1 MAGIYIHIP
10 FCKKKCHYC
19 NFYSLASVKYRDLFV
34 PALIREI
41 ELQKDY
47 PGGEPIRSIY
57 FGGGT
62 PSLLTAIEIEDIIKQ
77 VVSFHKI
84 DTKVEITLE
93 ANPDD
98 LSEAKIKKLCRTR
111 INRLSIGIQSF
122 FDTDLEY
129 LGRSHNRDQAIMAI
143 QEVKKAGFDN
153 ISLDLIYGIPTQSD
167 EMWKDNLRLFLSC
180 DIKHLSAYALT
191 PETGTALPLLIRKGA
206 RTGISEDNIARHFQ
220 TLLKEMKFGGYEHYE
235 ISNFSKPGFYAVH
248 NKNYWTGEKYL
259 GLGPSAHSYDGR
271 SRQWNVCHMN
281 KYIQSITNNIV
292 PFEKEM
298 LSSIQIFNEYVLVS
312 LRTMWGCSIDHIRK
326 EFGER
331 MLESFLTRAEQHI
344 INGNLINKKNSFVLS
359 EKGKLFADGI
369 SSDLFA
375 I

>member
-98 LSEAKIKKLCRTR
+98 L
-111 INRLSIGIQSF
+111 F
-122 FDTDLEY
+122 F
-129 LGRSHNRDQAIMAI
+129 
-143 QEVKKAGFDN
+143 
-153 ISLDLIYGIPTQSD
+153 IS
-167 EMWKDNLRLFLSC
+167 
-180 DIKHLSAYALT
+180 
-191 PETGTALPLLIRKGA
+191 
-206 RTGISEDNIARHFQ
+206 
-220 TLLKEMKFGGYEHYE
+220 
-235 ISNFSKPGFYAVH
+235 
-248 NKNYWTGEKYL
+248 
-259 GLGPSAHSYDGR
+259 
-271 SRQWNVCHMN
+271 
-281 KYIQSITNNIV
+281 
-292 PFEKEM
+292 
-298 LSSIQIFNEYVLVS
+298 
-312 LRTMWGCSIDHIRK
+312 
-326 EFGER
+326 
-331 MLESFLTRAEQHI
+331 
-344 INGNLINKKNSFVLS
+344 
-359 EKGKLFADGI
+359 
-369 SSDLFA
+369 
-375 I
+375 